1 MQKEKIHKNA
11 FAGYPS
17 SLLQLSHGE
26 SVDNHGFLVWNL
38 KDRTVKEVNVE
49 NPYSMHN
56 IYIHTDTN
64 YDDLSSIQIAATEYN
79 KIVVHWRDYAVN
91 MTKENLDKIRRYLV
105 STFKPTE
112 IRFERKA
119 VDKGAEKV
127 AIDDLRLDNIGDVIV
142 QRDIIT
148 DYLKSLHHGPESIAA
163 VLDIDRTITERL
175 TGKGIGQGGRNDCRL
190 LNLTIDNFKSFGE
203 GVEVNFEGNDGIWQ
217 IVAENQFGKSS
228 TIDGLM
234 YLYYGKTLDI
244 KGREKHSDNRYIN
257 FKQSLDYCQVSG
269 DHEINNQLYRLVRR
283 TEREWKRTKG
293 VDTIKS
299 LSTTFSI
306 YRLDSNH
313 NIIED
318 ESVDKRR
325 ETEKLI
331 AQSIGNYEDF
341 QRASFIS
348 ADTLN
353 NLISTDHSQ
362 FLDALLRDI
371 GLDIF
376 EKKLDEFKVWKKE
389 VFAKIPKYVVDVL
402 IEEGRI
408 AEWSQ
413 IIENGEAELIINRQ
427 SQKDTTAKIKKGR
440 GYKEEQLKKLFPI
453 DPLLSLTSKA
463 KIQIE
468 INTFLDQK
476 ELKEREI
483 QTYRERLLELHV
495 EYDEDKC
502 TLLRSQE
509 NDIQNSIRDKKNE
522 ISDFRNE
529 QEKVRNKKNYIGGEI
544 HLLNRKIDALP
555 AQEEKEKTF
564 LKRSVELVLKE
575 ISNLEDSQYCP
586 TCERLK
592 DESTVDAIE
601 ETIIKKRLEIDKAH
615 DEVTVISERFLNE
628 KSDLLNQIHGKEQ
641 GIIPFDDEIIAI
653 DFNIS
658 ALKKEIATLSVELTS
673 VGMGVKACEI
683 AQQQLLKRQK
693 LESEMAIIPVQLEKI
708 DLQIDAAKLKYTNFQ
723 QAERLFSENEK
734 IQTQI
739 DKAEARLIELETEQQ
754 QMIMRQASIEQ
765 KAIPAA
771 QVSIKETEGKLMSY
785 REQEKR
791 DTLHKLYEDCF
802 HRDGIPATILTKS
815 LKFINTQME
824 ELLVNVNF
832 RIYIDEEF
840 TFRMMPIEFPGVVM
854 SALSG
859 SGMERTFAALVLR
872 IALRMLNNKSRNN
885 ILILDE
891 VLGKLSLKNFQKFL
905 IILQTIKPDFEKIF
919 IIEHAYSDLI
929 EEDYRLNVV
938 LDENQIAS
946 LQLD

>member
-1 MQKEKIHKNA
+1 MDNKKIHKNA
-11 FAGYPS
+11 FGAYSG

-26 SVDNHGFLVWNL
+26 TVENHGFLVWNL

-119 VDKGAEKV
+119 VDKGTEKV

-142 QRDIIT
+142 QRDIVT

-175 TGKGIGQGGRNDCRL
+175 TGKGIGQGGRNDCHL

-203 GVEVNFEGNDGIWQ
+203 GVEVSFEGNDGIWQ

-257 FKQSLDYCQVSG
+257 FKQNLDYCQVTG

-293 VDTIKS
+293 VDAIKG

-402 IEEGRI
+402 VEEGRI
-408 AEWSQ
+408 AEWTQ
-413 IIENGEAELIINRQ
+413 IIDDGEAELVVNKQ
-427 SQKDTTAKIKKGR
+427 SQKDTIAKIKKGR

-453 DPLLSLTSKA
+453 DPLLSFTNKD
-463 KIQIE
+463 KIQAE
-468 INTFLDQK
+468 INAFLDQK

-483 QTYRERLLELHV
+483 HTFQERLDELPA
-495 EYDEDKC
+495 EYDEVKC
-502 TLLRSQE
+502 TLLRTQE
-509 NDIQNSIRDKKNE
+509 NEIQTSIREKKGRILE
-522 ISDFRNE
+522 VQNE
-529 QEKVRNKKNYIGGEI
+529 QEKVHNKKNYVSGEME
-544 HLLNRKIDALP
+544 LLRRKINALP
-555 AQEEKEKTF
+555 AQEEKEKSF
-564 LKRSVELVLKE
+564 LSRSVQLIEKE
-575 ISNLEDSQYCP
+575 IQNLEDSQYCP
-586 TCERLK
+586 TCERIK
-592 DESTVDAIE
+592 DESTVKAIE
-601 ETIIKKRLEIDKAH
+601 ESLFRKRQEVDKAYY
-615 DEVTVISERFLNE
+615 EVDAISKRFLNE
-628 KSDLLNQIHGKEQ
+628 KYDLINQIQAKEQ
-641 GIIPFDDEIIAI
+641 STLPFDEEIAAYNLDITI
-653 DFNIS
+653 I
-658 ALKKEIATLSVELTS
+658 KEEMATLSVELTS

-693 LESEMAIIPVQLEKI
+693 LESEMAIIPIQLEKI
-708 DLQIDAAKLKYTNFQ
+708 DLQIDAAKLKFSNFQ

-734 IQTQI
+734 IQNQI
-739 DKAEARLIELETEQQ
+739 DKAEARLNELEGEQQ
-754 QMIMRQASIEQ
+754 QMVMRQASIEQ
-765 KAIPAA
+765 KMIPAA
-771 QVSIKETEGKLMSY
+771 QVSIKETESKLVNY

-791 DTLHKLYEDCF
+791 EGLHKLYEDCF